1 MTPKSIL
8 RCVSLPWESN
18 PTTALLLMMHWA
30 SPSAWRFLLRR
41 FSTFRRLFS
50 ESTQRAMSVRIVSP
64 VACIPY
70 TMSRMNLLCGFEK
83 P

>member
-1 MTPKSIL
+1 MISVFLSTNRFASTMTASC
-8 RCVSLPWESN
+8 RS
-18 PTTALLLMMHWA
+18 WA
-30 SPSAWRFLLRR
+30 SPSAWRFLPRR
-41 FSTFRRLFS
+41 FSTFRCLFS